1 MDRPYSYD
9 PSSHGQDSYK
19 GISMKLP
26 TAKPSLLHS
35 WGSATALTLPHMYL
49 NYNETKLIQICLR
62 VSLIILHPL
71 YQ

>member
-1 MDRPYSYD
+1 
-9 PSSHGQDSYK
+9 
-19 GISMKLP
+19 MKLP

-35 WGSATALTLPHMYL
+35 WGSATALTLPYL
-49 NYNETKLIQICLR
+49 NENETKLIQIYLR